1 MRAGDKRAATENLR
15 GCFIVY
21 GENNLR
27 GGGEIATTTLLPP
40 GTSKGCRK
48 IKSKNLMA

>member
-27 GGGEIATTTLLPP
+27 GEIATTKLLPP